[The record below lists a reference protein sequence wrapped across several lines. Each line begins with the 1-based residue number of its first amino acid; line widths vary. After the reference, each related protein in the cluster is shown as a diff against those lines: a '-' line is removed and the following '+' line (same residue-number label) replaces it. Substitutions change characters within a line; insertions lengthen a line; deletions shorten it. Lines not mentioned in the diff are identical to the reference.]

1 MEILVGDQELNS
13 ISKVLKNHGDKT
25 LCSAFEIIKA
35 HIKEQRKE
43 VEVIFETSSSAGSHN
58 FEKKKQRRRSLGA
71 PIANIAQLVRT
82 ELNKKSTSNSSAESK
97 HSSSRKGRYKRKK
110 SKSEKDSKRP
120 TVSVGRP
127 RGGSVPKLKPSHQR
141 RYSKAGSNECLLS
154 PNSTASSSPC
164 ISPSHTMTENELSS
178 IEREVFRRELSKSL
192 NSMLEVIQCNCVSC
206 NDTLP
211 QEPIAPL
218 LKLLTREEYRTYA
231 VHFTLD
237 VDMIPVQQNLRSFTT
252 NVSGAVEVQKCFS

>member
-1 MEILVGDQELNS
+1 MV
-13 ISKVLKNHGDKT
+13 T
-25 LCSAFEIIKA
+25 
-35 HIKEQRKE
+35 
-43 VEVIFETSSSAGSHN
+43 EVIFETSSSAGSHN

-120 TVSVGRP
+120 AVSVGRP

-141 RYSKAGSNECLLS
+141 RYSKAGSNECLQS

-164 ISPSHTMTENELSS
+164 ISPSHTMTVCRVWTSLNSNCIQENELSS

-192 NSMLEVIQCNCVSC
+192 NSMLEVVCIVVLS
-206 NDTLP
+206 
-211 QEPIAPL
+211 
-218 LKLLTREEYRTYA
+218 
-231 VHFTLD
+231 V
-237 VDMIPVQQNLRSFTT
+237 V
-252 NVSGAVEVQKCFS
+252 